1 MEDEIKVGDYVR
13 NKISGNFGEVIE
25 LKKGLGSVNPFEFV
39 RVMVMKK
46 PMFPSLWLRKNVEL
60 VKGATK

>member
-46 PMFPSLWLRKNVEL
+46 PMFPSL
-60 VKGATK
+60 